1 MNLVKKIRDSG
12 VSLMVVEHVMKAV
25 LGLSGR
31 VIVLNV
37 GKKIAEGS
45 PEEVVYN
52 REVIEAYLGVDQ
64 DVEG

>member
-1 MNLVKKIRDSG
+1 
-12 VSLMVVEHVMKAV
+12 

-45 PEEVVYN
+45 PEEVVRN

-64 DVEG
+64 DAEG